1 MSQNDLPEGYE
12 IPIHR
17 SLVQP
22 LFWMG
27 VPRNLFI
34 SNILIAILGGL
45 FLKTWTVIFAA
56 IAAHFV
62 FKYFG
67 EKDPQFHLVF
77 WRSRSHKSYY
87 YR

>member
-1 MSQNDLPEGYE
+1 MIQNELPEGYE

-27 VPRNLFI
+27 VPRNLF
-34 SNILIAILGGL
+34 LLEFFGAVFGGI
-45 FLKTWTVIFAA
+45 FLKTWTVIFVAV
-56 IAAHFV
+56 AAHFI
-62 FKYFG
+62 FKYLG
-67 EKDPQFHLVF
+67 EKDPQFHEVF
-77 WRSRSHKSYY
+77 LRSRWHKAYY

>member
-1 MSQNDLPEGYE
+1 MSEKLPEGYE

-27 VPRNLFI
+27 VPRNLFL
-34 SNILIAILGGL
+34 SNIFFVIFGGI
-45 FLKTWTVIFAA
+45 FFKTWTILFIGVALHFIFK
-56 IAAHFV
+56 FL
-62 FKYFG
+62 G
-67 EKDPQFHLVF
+67 QKDPQFHLVF
-77 WRSRSHKSYY
+77 FRSKSHKLFY